1 MRTLGPGT
9 RCFALLISTLDGII
23 GTLTSIIGTL
33 SGMISALLRTPP
45 SDLRWAYHDRG
56 RHGRPLRGTPTR
68 RPCIAEASLLALP
81 RAAAA
86 AAAAACGGRHQL
98 HAEAPWLERCVG
110 TLNQPERKARRGGRR
125 CPPVHSATAATCSR
139 RQPPHRR
146 GVARIARR
154 WLQLNESAA
163 AYESVPVKKLLLL
176 LSKLCGETLVRD
188 TAPSSPRPPL
198 RHLWR

>member
-1 MRTLGPGT
+1 MIEVVMA
-9 RCFALLISTLDGII
+9 ALCE
-23 GTLTSIIGTL
+23 
-33 SGMISALLRTPP
+33 A
-45 SDLRWAYHDRG
+45 
-56 RHGRPLRGTPTR
+56 R
-68 RPCIAEASLLALP
+68 RPAGRALP
-81 RAAAA
+81 KRLSLPCPAQQQQQQHAAA
-86 AAAAACGGRHQL
+86 GRHQL